1 MGFSTINHLF
11 WDTPIYGNL
20 QGSSTPILVG
30 IAHESERTHPRCR
43 TWLSLGPYWCDP
55 AAADRHLYIYIYM
68 TFWHYFDHGQTMDIR
83 MTMVRRWWWWCRPQ
97 FLVGINHQ
105 SGCEVRIWI
114 HWFFGGWMWLV
125 VLPHSFWRFLGTDMC
140 ICQIQSGQWSY
151 QHLAKRRRHLVP
163 SCAQLCPVVQA
174 FQQLCQPWG
183 TSISN
188 GWSSAWSTSPGHSWV
203 LIRVDAASG
212 PSCDVV
218 SFFPEIF
225 SWNILE

>member
-1 MGFSTINHLF
+1 METSRVAPLQSLLAL
-11 WDTPIYGNL
+11 PMNL
-20 QGSSTPILVG
+20 NAHIQGAVHGSHWALIDVTRPLLTVIC
-30 IAHESERTHPRCR
+30 I
-43 TWLSLGPYWCDP
+43 
-55 AAADRHLYIYIYM
+55 YIYIHVNIYMYIYNM

-174 FQQLCQPWG
+174 FQQLGQPRG